1 MLIIGERINTSRKEI
16 SKAVEKRDAAF
27 IRADVRAQVDAG
39 AQIIDINAGSRA
51 SLELQDL
58 TWLVDVIQ
66 EAISVRLSL
75 DSSDPQ
81 CLMGVIERVRDIPM
95 LNSTTAEKTRFERM
109 VPVIQKRECDVV
121 ALCMDDRGLPK
132 RVDQVM
138 ENAAKV
144 VKELEAIGVN
154 RERIYLDPM
163 VQAISTDPR
172 AGLKAIEAIDRITR
186 EFKGAKTLCG
196 LSNISY
202 ALPKRSIVNRAFL
215 TLAMKAGL
223 SAALI
228 DPLDEGVMGTL
239 QATAALLGQDDYCLD
254 YIRAFREGR
263 L

>member
-1 MLIIGERINTSRKEI
+1 
-16 SKAVEKRDAAF
+16 
-27 IRADVRAQVDAG
+27 
-39 AQIIDINAGSRA
+39 
-51 SLELQDL
+51 
-58 TWLVDVIQ
+58 
-66 EAISVRLSL
+66 
-75 DSSDPQ
+75 
-81 CLMGVIERVRDIPM
+81 
-95 LNSTTAEKTRFERM
+95 
-109 VPVIQKRECDVV
+109 
-121 ALCMDDRGLPK
+121 
-132 RVDQVM
+132 
-138 ENAAKV
+138 
-144 VKELEAIGVN
+144 
-154 RERIYLDPM
+154 M

-186 EFKGAKTLCG
+186 EFKGVKTLCG